1 MKTESEFEHD
11 LDLYFLGPKS
21 EQRQFLAEA
30 LQLVLNDH
38 VFWRRNYF
46 PKDPPAIA
54 YSKVHGEVARHFRE
68 LFFTELFSL
77 ISDLKL
83 DVPVFSPRYMAH
95 MISET
100 TLPSLV
106 AYFATLLYNPNN
118 VSSEASP
125 VTIRH

>member
-54 YSKVHGEVARHFRE
+54 YSKVHGEGQGIFGSSFSRSCFR
-68 LFFTELFSL
+68 LFP
-77 ISDLKL
+77 I
-83 DVPVFSPRYMAH
+83 
-95 MISET
+95 
-100 TLPSLV
+100 
-106 AYFATLLYNPNN
+106 
-118 VSSEASP
+118 
-125 VTIRH
+125 